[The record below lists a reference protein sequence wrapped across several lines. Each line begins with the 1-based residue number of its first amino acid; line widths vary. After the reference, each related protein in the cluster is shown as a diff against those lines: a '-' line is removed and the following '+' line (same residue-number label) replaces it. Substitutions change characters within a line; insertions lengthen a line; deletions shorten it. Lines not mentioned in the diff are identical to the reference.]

1 MAEMQLRRQTRMNAC
16 FGLCGHLLGFAL
28 ATSVLNVIAEGQR
41 WMNIYQDVLIYAWSM
56 FFSIVSFRGGISS
69 DTGCF
74 VCTAMLMF
82 SFLLGV
88 QLAESSVDPVL
99 LTSMATIIPRML
111 LNMSLMNVPMTMCCS
126 ALCGIANYLRLSA
139 VAIDDPCYTN
149 VRFTFLCIEVGLFA
163 FVVIAS
169 AEVQKA
175 THAEVLLE
183 VTAKKD
189 RVERSAMM
197 MLLEHMCDV
206 VLTLDERLAI
216 SENVHRLAALLM
228 FDATRFQRSVSLQQF
243 MPDASDQRRF
253 VDQFTPTARS
263 TTPVQYISVSMRDYC
278 GSVLKVEIFSVSFE
292 GLDKATSFMVGIRE
306 VSDSQPAS
314 LREASS
320 RVVLQTSTS
329 LSPSLGN
336 SPSQWSQG
344 TIGASIIGLP
354 STPGRHRL

>member
-1 MAEMQLRRQTRMNAC
+1 
-16 FGLCGHLLGFAL
+16 
-28 ATSVLNVIAEGQR
+28 
-41 WMNIYQDVLIYAWSM
+41 
-56 FFSIVSFRGGISS
+56 
-69 DTGCF
+69 
-74 VCTAMLMF
+74 MLMF
-82 SFLLGV
+82 SFLLAV
-88 QLAESSVDPVL
+88 QLTDNSADLVL
-99 LTSMATIIPRML
+99 LASVATIFPRML
-111 LNMSLMNVPMTMCCS
+111 LNMSLMNAPMTICCS
-126 ALCGIANYLRLSA
+126 ALCGLANYLKLSA
-139 VAIDDPCYTN
+139 VAIDDPCYGNIRGT
-149 VRFTFLCIEVGLFA
+149 LLSIEAGFA
-163 FVVIAS
+163 VLLVIVS
-169 AEVQKA
+169 AEIQKA
-175 THAEVLLE
+175 TYAEILNE

-189 RVERSAMM
+189 NVERSAMM